1 MEYRVL
7 GRTGVQVSP
16 LCLGTDNF
24 MDPSP
29 PEECEKILLKALDAG
44 INLIDTGDVY
54 ADGEGERIIGRIL
67 KETGRRD
74 QVVIGTKV
82 DHGQRRPGFTLEEFN
97 PELGANQHGHTRLN
111 IIRACE
117 NSLKRL
123 QTDYIDLYQLH
134 RQSPDIPID
143 ETLRA
148 LDDLVTQGKVRYIG
162 CSTHPAWAV
171 MEAILISEM
180 KGYVRFVSEQP
191 PYNLLDRRIENEL
204 IPLCEKYGVAVIT
217 WAPMAMGVLA
227 GRYNDPNKFPEGSRA
242 ALRGGFYAD
251 RVTKKGI
258 EIGIE
263 FTKIAKEADLTPAQL
278 SILWSKDQPGITA
291 PLIGPRTVEQLEPLL
306 PILDMELSDDLR
318 QACDDLVPPGSV
330 VANFH
335 NTADWMQGKIA
346 DN

>member
-1 MEYRVL
+1 MEYRSL
-7 GRTGVQVSP
+7 GRTGIMVSP

-29 PEECEKILLKALDAG
+29 PEECAKILTAALDAG
-44 INLIDTGDVY
+44 INFIDTGDVY
-54 ADGEGERIIGRIL
+54 ADGEGERIIGKLL
-67 KETGRRD
+67 KESGRRD
-74 QVVIGTKV
+74 QVIIGTKI
-82 DHGQRRPGFTLEEFN
+82 DHGQRRPGFTLEEFK
-97 PELGANQHGHTRLN
+97 PELGPNQHGHTRSN

-134 RQSPDIPID
+134 RQSPDLPTD
-143 ETLRA
+143 EILRA

-171 MEAILISEM
+171 VEAILISEM
-180 KGYVRFVSEQP
+180 KGYVGFVSEQP

-204 IPLCEKYGVAVIT
+204 VPVCQKYGVAIIT

-227 GRYNDPNKFPEGSRA
+227 GRYTDADKFPENSRA

-251 RVTKKGI
+251 RVTKEGI
-258 EIGIE
+258 EVGIA
-263 FTKIAKEADLTPAQL
+263 FSKLAKEAGLSAAQL
-278 SILWSKDQPGITA
+278 AILWSKDQEGITA
-291 PLIGPRTVEQLEPLL
+291 PLIGPRTEEQLKPLL
-306 PILDMELSDDLR
+306 PVLDMTLSDDLR
-318 QACDDLVPPGSV
+318 AACDKLVPPGRM

-335 NTADWMQGKIA
+335 NTADWMKGSVEE
-346 DN
+346 